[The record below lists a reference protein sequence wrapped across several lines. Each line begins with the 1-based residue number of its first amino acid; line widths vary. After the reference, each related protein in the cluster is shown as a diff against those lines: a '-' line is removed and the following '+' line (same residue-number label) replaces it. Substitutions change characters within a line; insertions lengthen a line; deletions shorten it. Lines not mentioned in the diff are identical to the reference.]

1 MELGGF
7 INVFIGGIIISLTN
21 FYIWSKLLEKQID
34 FKAFKTYI
42 LILSLTIV
50 MTLNN
55 YYMSNFFK
63 IICMTLIMMI
73 FCRLLFKEKLNR
85 IVVTP
90 IVSQFVIMISE
101 LIFLFLSFIVF
112 GTNTNEK
119 LEDYMGTLV
128 INLPVA
134 FFALILMKFN
144 FSYKLYNF
152 LIKITSKIN
161 KYELVIFSII
171 LIVSVNVLEVSIY
184 NKISMMWLALINT
197 GLIIIYSII
206 IFQMANTKNE
216 YLTISEKYNRSK
228 NSLTEYQSVVSRYRI
243 DNHENKSQLKR
254 LRNKIDKEN
263 KEAIEYIDMILDTR
277 IKNNEKILN
286 KTKIIP
292 DSDLKVL
299 IDSKI
304 MTMEE
309 KNINN
314 KLHVDKEVKT
324 IDLIEIDQLLMED
337 ICKIVGVYL
346 DNAIEAVETL
356 DKKEIQLDL
365 YKLDDFLCISVVNNY
380 EGEIELDK
388 LYDVGYTTKDNG
400 HGYGLPLVAE
410 IVDNNKNLSK
420 ETHVNEEIFRQVLK
434 IKM

>member
-1 MELGGF
+1 M
-7 INVFIGGIIISLTN
+7 I
-21 FYIWSKLLEKQID
+21 
-34 FKAFKTYI
+34 I
-42 LILSLTIV
+42 LILSF
-50 MTLNN
+50 N
-55 YYMSNFFK
+55 
-63 IICMTLIMMI
+63 
-73 FCRLLFKEKLNR
+73 
-85 IVVTP
+85 
-90 IVSQFVIMISE
+90 
-101 LIFLFLSFIVF
+101 LIFMSIYY
-112 GTNTNEK
+112 K
-119 LEDYMGTLV
+119 LDIKYL
-128 INLPVA
+128 
-134 FFALILMKFN
+134 LILN
-144 FSYKLYNF
+144 
-152 LIKITSKIN
+152 
-161 KYELVIFSII
+161 LVLMF
-171 LIVSVNVLEVSIY
+171 IY
-184 NKISMMWLALINT
+184 GT
-197 GLIIIYSII
+197 IIIK
-206 IFQMANTKNE
+206 MANTKNE

-337 ICKIVGVYL
+337 ICKIAGVYL

-380 EGEIELDK
+380 EGELELDK
-388 LYDVGYTTKDNG
+388 LYDIGYTTKDND

-420 ETHVNEEIFRQVLK
+420 ETHVNEENFRQVLK

>member
-1 MELGGF
+1 MLD
-7 INVFIGGIIISLTN
+7 IIDYIAGCAFISLVHL
-21 FYIWSKLLEKQID
+21 YIWSKLLDKKLN
-34 FKAFKTYI
+34 FKNVWTYFGIMIFVVFVILNYMYINQAFKVLTITLIMMVFCKLLYKVDVNKAILAPILSQMILFFGELIYAFIILIIVNPSTQEIIDDFFATFMTNIFIGGISIFLSKIFLFKKLFQFLVKVTKRLKKYELMILMII
-42 LILSLTIV
+42 LILSF
-50 MTLNN
+50 N
-55 YYMSNFFK
+55 
-63 IICMTLIMMI
+63 
-73 FCRLLFKEKLNR
+73 
-85 IVVTP
+85 
-90 IVSQFVIMISE
+90 
-101 LIFLFLSFIVF
+101 LIFMSIYY
-112 GTNTNEK
+112 K
-119 LEDYMGTLV
+119 LDIKYL
-128 INLPVA
+128 
-134 FFALILMKFN
+134 LILN
-144 FSYKLYNF
+144 
-152 LIKITSKIN
+152 
-161 KYELVIFSII
+161 LVLMF
-171 LIVSVNVLEVSIY
+171 IY
-184 NKISMMWLALINT
+184 GT
-197 GLIIIYSII
+197 IIIK
-206 IFQMANTKNE
+206 MANTKNE

-337 ICKIVGVYL
+337 ICKIAGVYL

>member
-1 MELGGF
+1 MIYFINIIGVSAIALIDIYIWTKLFKVLPNWKKITTYFFIIGF
-7 INVFIGGIIISLTN
+7 ILIMFFNYYYVNQFLKIIS
-21 FYIWSKLLEKQID
+21 I
-34 FKAFKTYI
+34 
-42 LILSLTIV
+42 
-50 MTLNN
+50 
-55 YYMSNFFK
+55 
-63 IICMTLIMMI
+63 TLIMMI
-73 FCRLLFKEKLNR
+73 FCKLFFKVSINKS
-85 IVVTP
+85 IVGP
-90 IVSQFVIMISE
+90 LVSQFIIMISE
-101 LIFLFLSFIVF
+101 LIFSLVVLFFIGPDVEQIVNNYF
-112 GTNTNEK
+112 GSLFT
-119 LEDYMGTLV
+119 
-128 INLPVA
+128 
-134 FFALILMKFN
+134 N
-144 FSYKLYNF
+144 FSISILAFILIRVKLGYRLYDF
-152 LIKITSKIN
+152 LIKITSKIK
-161 KYELVIFSII
+161 KYELIVFSII
-171 LIVSVNVLEVSIY
+171 LVISVNLIEMSIY
-184 NKISMMWLALINT
+184 YKISIIWLILINT
-197 GLIIIYSII
+197 SLIVIYAIL

-309 KNINN
+309 KNIKNR
-314 KLHVDKEVKT
+314 LHVDKEVKT
-324 IDLIEIDQLLMED
+324 IDLIEMDPLLMED

>member
-1 MELGGF
+1 MF
-7 INVFIGGIIISLTN
+7 SLSNIFGSSVITIVN
-21 FYIWSKLLEKQID
+21 IYIWSKLLNQKLNL
-34 FKAFKTYI
+34 KVPKTYF
-42 LILSLTIV
+42 LILSLIFS
-50 MTLNN
+50 MIIN
-55 YYMSNFFK
+55 YYYTNQFIRILSITLLMM
-63 IICMTLIMMI
+63 IICKFIFDISISKAMI
-73 FCRLLFKEKLNR
+73 L
-85 IVVTP
+85 P
-90 IVSQFVIMISE
+90 IVSQFIIMISE
-101 LIFLFLSFIVF
+101 FIFAIFIIFFKNISSEQFVNDYFTDFLTNLIIAFNAFVLIHFKFGFKVFNFLDKSILTLKKYEVFAFIII
-112 GTNTNEK
+112 
-119 LEDYMGTLV
+119 LV
-128 INLPVA
+128 ISV
-134 FFALILMKFN
+134 
-144 FSYKLYNF
+144 NF
-152 LIKITSKIN
+152 LEARIYYNMNLTLLLIIN
-161 KYELVIFSII
+161 TL
-171 LIVSVNVLEVSIY
+171 LIV
-184 NKISMMWLALINT
+184 
-197 GLIIIYSII
+197 IYSWI
-206 IFQMANTKNE
+206 IFKIVNAKVEN
-216 YLTISEKYNRSK
+216 LTISEKYNRSK

-304 MTMEE
+304 ITMEE
-309 KNINN
+309 KNIKNR
-314 KLHVDKEVKT
+314 LHVDKEVKT
-324 IDLIEIDQLLMED
+324 IDLIEMDPLLMED